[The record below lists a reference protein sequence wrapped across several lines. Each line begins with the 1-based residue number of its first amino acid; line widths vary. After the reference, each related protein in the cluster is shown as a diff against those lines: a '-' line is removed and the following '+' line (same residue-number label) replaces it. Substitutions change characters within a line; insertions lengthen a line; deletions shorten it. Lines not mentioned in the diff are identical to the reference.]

1 MSREEGLP
9 EGLKVVVTAEQIER
23 RISALARQITS
34 EYAGKRLFVVGVLEN
49 AFVFMA
55 DLIREIEIPV
65 VCQFVLSDIREI
77 ESGHAKTREIFFFPE
92 VAVKGEHVLLVE
104 GLVQSGLTTD
114 FLASN
119 LLKRGAASIKTAA
132 LLDRQG
138 ARRVQLQPDYFG
150 FQIDADYVVGYGLGA
165 PNLGRN
171 LPYVAATESPEP
183 VSKHS

>member
-9 EGLKVVVTAEQIER
+9 KDLKVVVTAEQIER
-23 RISALARQITS
+23 RLTDLARHITDD
-34 EYAGKRLFVVGVLEN
+34 YAGKRLVVVAVLEN
-49 AFVFMA
+49 AFVFVA
-55 DLIREIEIPV
+55 DLIRKVELST

-92 VAVKGEHVLLVE
+92 LEVKGEHVLLVE

-114 FLASN
+114 FLATN

-138 ARRVQLQPDYFG
+138 ARRVQMQPDYFG

-165 PNLGRN
+165 PHLGRN
-171 LPYVAATESPEP
+171 LPYVAATESP
-183 VSKHS
+183 VNGSKES

>member
-1 MSREEGLP
+1 M
-9 EGLKVVVTAEQIER
+9 
-23 RISALARQITS
+23 
-34 EYAGKRLFVVGVLEN
+34 
-49 AFVFMA
+49 
-55 DLIREIEIPV
+55 
-65 VCQFVLSDIREI
+65 
-77 ESGHAKTREIFFFPE
+77 
-92 VAVKGEHVLLVE
+92 AVKGEHVLLVE

>member
-1 MSREEGLP
+1 LSREEGLP
-9 EGLKVVVTAEQIER
+9 ADLKVVVTAEQIER
-23 RISALARQITS
+23 RIADLARQITNDN
-34 EYAGKRLFVVGVLEN
+34 AGKRLFVVAVLEN
-49 AFVFMA
+49 AFIFMA
-55 DLIREIEIPV
+55 DLIRKIELPT
-65 VCQFVLSDIREI
+65 VCQFVLSDTREI

-114 FLASN
+114 FLVSN
-119 LLKRGAASIKTAA
+119 LLKRGAASIKTAT

-165 PNLGRN
+165 PHLGRN
-171 LPYVAATESPEP
+171 LPYVAATESPVA
-183 VSKHS
+183 VSKQS